1 MESQSVSKNK
11 VENIGNKNIPQPFI
25 VYQCISAG
33 QTHQFWELGPPPFA
47 TDQNQA
53 TLREQF
59 GSERGSTSPQES
71 LQQVDVIHSGPFFRR
86 ETCNESRFIIIN
98 HL

>member
-1 MESQSVSKNK
+1 LATRTFLNHLLYI
-11 VENIGNKNIPQPFI
+11 N
-25 VYQCISAG
+25 VYQQGKPTSFG
-33 QTHQFWELGPPPFA
+33 SWGLPFA

-71 LQQVDVIHSGPFFRR
+71 LQQVDVIHSGLFFFGGRHAMKVG
-86 ETCNESRFIIIN
+86 SSS
-98 HL
+98 